1 MAYSRVVR
9 TWSWVCCQ
17 AAREAIFDDRLK
29 CPHAPLTPHVPQP
42 PSAPPTAGKVLTVEL
57 KALYRVSE
65 AMRLLSMSRT
75 VIYEQL
81 RTGRLR
87 SVHQGRA
94 RLIPATAIT
103 DYIALLEHETLRR
116 AAC

>member
-1 MAYSRVVR
+1 ME
-9 TWSWVCCQ
+9 T
-17 AAREAIFDDRLK
+17 
-29 CPHAPLTPHVPQP
+29 
-42 PSAPPTAGKVLTVEL
+42 

-87 SVHQGRA
+87 SVRQGRA
-94 RLIPATAIT
+94 RLIPASAI
-103 DYIALLEHETLRR
+103 DEYVALLERESLGK
-116 AAC
+116 AA